1 MDYKKI
7 KQELKE
13 ITDIALSVPDA
24 FQEKCFEI
32 LLNRLL
38 MEESAPEEDAQDNSG
53 HTPEQKRDLVH
64 KIPILVALRAFM
76 KRTGVTEN
84 ELNSI
89 MLHENGEIHFI
100 HEPTT
105 SNASQGQIEWSLL
118 LALKKAVLSGEFSV
132 DPEDV
137 RSICKE
143 KGYYKQD
150 HFIGYFKKNS
160 GLFKGPMI
168 PQGDPQTLTP
178 DGQNTLAVLIKSLA
192 NGTQN

>member
-1 MDYKKI
+1 MNYKKI
-7 KQELKE
+7 KQEVKE
-13 ITDIALSVPDA
+13 ITDIASSVPEA

-38 MEESAPEEDAQDNSG
+38 MEELTPEQDAQDNSG
-53 HTPEQKRDLVH
+53 YIPEQKRELAH
-64 KIPILVALRAFM
+64 KIPTPVTLRAFM
-76 KRTGVTEN
+76 KRTGVTED

-89 MLHENGEIHFI
+89 MLHENGEIQFI

-160 GLFKGPMI
+160 GLFKGPMV

-178 DGQNTLAVLIKSLA
+178 DGQNTLAKLIKSLA
-192 NGTQN
+192 DGTQN